1 MVSSPNDGCFLRLL
15 ILLIGDIFFWLEL
28 NFALVLVWFSNLQL
42 LWKFLRLFETICAG
56 AFLFC
61 FCENSFSRRAK
72 KTQTRKNRKNDIP

>member
-56 AFLFC
+56 DFFVLFLRELF
-61 FCENSFSRRAK
+61 FKESEEN
-72 KTQTRKNRKNDIP
+72 TNP